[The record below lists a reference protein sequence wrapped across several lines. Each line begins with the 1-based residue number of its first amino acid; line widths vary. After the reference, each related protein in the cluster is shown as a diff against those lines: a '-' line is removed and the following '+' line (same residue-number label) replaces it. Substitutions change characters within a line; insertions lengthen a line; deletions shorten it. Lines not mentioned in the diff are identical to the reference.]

1 MYLRAL
7 EIQGFKSFPDKTV
20 LNFGEDIT
28 AIVGPN
34 GSGKSNISDAIRWVM
49 GEQNSRQL
57 RGAKMEDV
65 IFGGTEKRS
74 QMGFAQVT
82 LVIDNTEHIFPGRDE
97 AEVAVTR
104 RYYRSGE
111 SEYYINR
118 QSVRLKDVNELF
130 MDTGM
135 GREGYSII
143 GQGKIDEILSVKS
156 GERREVFEEAA
167 GISKYR
173 HRKEE
178 SERKLQRTEEN
189 LVRINDKIAE
199 LELQV
204 EPLRKQAET
213 AKKYLVLRDE
223 LRVLEISVWLENLQA
238 LKVKARKLEADHQS
252 ACQDKQRAQAALD
265 EVYAAAE
272 TCVEQVQQNDMQAE
286 ALRGRMSGLETAA
299 GEEDAAIAVLQTGV
313 DHNQESMT
321 RLEREMA
328 DSSSRTE
335 DLQGQMDAL
344 TRRTEEIDRR
354 TQELTGELE
363 GWMQQLQSMT
373 QRAGSAVR
381 EAEALRAR
389 ETLATAAAADGRV
402 QLSGLEAQSQAA
414 RTRLEEVGRELEQL
428 QERRQTEES
437 AAAENRKALEEARE
451 EAAAAEN
458 VIQGHGLK
466 MGGRQRRA
474 QESAQQREQLSRQA
488 AAMEDRIR
496 LLTEME
502 KEYEG
507 FSRAVKL
514 VMQAAD
520 KGGLRGVHGPVA
532 SLMTTQE
539 QYTVAI
545 EIALGGALQNIV
557 VDTQN
562 DAKSAIGY
570 LKQRDG
576 GRATFLPL
584 DAVRGEK
591 LRESRIEEEY
601 GFVGVASE
609 LVQYEKRYDGVFQ
622 NLLGRTVVVEDLDCG
637 VTMARRYQNRFRIVT
652 LDGQVINRGGSMTG
666 GSVSRS
672 AGVLSR
678 ANELQRLAGQLEQ
691 LRGQLAD
698 ADRRAQ
704 ETGRE
709 LQKAQYELDVAK
721 EQQRAAAQQVL
732 TLEGRQ
738 EHHEILLEN
747 LRLSQDG
754 LQQERETLTRRLQEQ
769 ETQMQAVRQEIAA
782 HEGEAERLSRQAEES
797 RAGQSDLQTRTDEI
811 SGQITE
817 HKTALAALAAE
828 RGTSL
833 HSRRELE
840 RLQVQM
846 HTDRAGQ
853 SDLQT
858 RTDEI
863 SGQITEHKTALAALA
878 AERGTSLHSR
888 RELER
893 LQVQMHTDR
902 AGREALLE
910 RFRRSNE
917 EAGREMDI
925 HRQKAEELRAGCRQL
940 KEQLA
945 SLAAEKLELE
955 RRRTQQN
962 QEMQRCNEEVLH
974 TEREVARLEQQKNAA
989 AMEEKNILD
998 KLWERYELSHSEA
1011 QSQRMELESIPKA
1024 TRRIGELNREI
1035 KSLGTPNIGAI
1046 EEFDRVNTRYTYLSE
1061 QRTDVEK
1068 AKEELTG
1075 VIDEITR
1082 QMTEIFAQQFQ
1093 LLNESFQ
1100 ETFLELFGG
1109 GKARLELEDEN
1120 DILGCGIEIK
1130 VQPPGKQLKTI
1141 TLLSGGEKAFV
1152 AIALYFAILK
1162 VHPTP
1167 FCVMDEI
1174 EAALDEANVVRYAR
1188 YMRRIAGKT
1197 QFIVITHRR
1206 GTMEEAD
1213 VLYGVTMQERG
1224 VSRILT
1230 INLNDMAKELKIK

>member
-381 EAEALRAR
+381 EAEVLRAR
-389 ETLATAAAADGRV
+389 EALATAAAADGRA

-539 QYTVAI
+539 QYTVAV

-846 HTDRAGQ
+846 HTDRAG
-853 SDLQT
+853 
-858 RTDEI
+858 
-863 SGQITEHKTALAALA
+863 
-878 AERGTSLHSR
+878 
-888 RELER
+888 
-893 LQVQMHTDR
+893 
-902 AGREALLE
+902 REALLE

-925 HRQKAEELRAGCRQL
+925 HRQKAEELRTQCRQL

-1024 TRRIGELNREI
+1024 TRRIGELNRVLGGGIVPGSMILLGGEPGIGKSTLVLQFALHNRCGKVLYVSGEESVSQIKMRAQRLGAENDDCLFLSGNSLETVLEHSRALEPKLLIIDSIQTLATESVDAIPGSLSQIRECTNVLLRYSKENTITTILIGHITKDGQLAGPKILEHMVDTVLQFEGDQQHMYRILRSMKNRFGSTSEI
-1035 KSLGTPNIGAI
+1035 GIYEMLQSGLRQVANPSELLLSNHDQDLSGVAVSATMEGVRTILLEVQALVSTAAYGTPQRSATG
-1046 EEFDRVNTRYTYLSE
+1046 FDM
-1061 QRTDVEK
+1061 K
-1068 AKEELTG
+1068 
-1075 VIDEITR
+1075 VID
-1082 QMTEIFAQQFQ
+1082 
-1093 LLNESFQ
+1093 
-1100 ETFLELFGG
+1100 
-1109 GKARLELEDEN
+1109 
-1120 DILGCGIEIK
+1120 
-1130 VQPPGKQLKTI
+1130 
-1141 TLLSGGEKAFV
+1141 
-1152 AIALYFAILK
+1152 
-1162 VHPTP
+1162 
-1167 FCVMDEI
+1167 
-1174 EAALDEANVVRYAR
+1174 
-1188 YMRRIAGKT
+1188 
-1197 QFIVITHRR
+1197 
-1206 GTMEEAD
+1206 
-1213 VLYGVTMQERG
+1213 
-1224 VSRILT
+1224 
-1230 INLNDMAKELKIK
+1230 KIKNLVE